1 MAFNNKDEDY
11 LEQLLSSVSEGNNT
25 DSDEWFEQEL
35 KGEEENIS
43 FEEELSDV
51 NQNIEAHEVQSSE
64 ESDTAVE
71 MNAVEEPEEEDRK
84 ITEFYDLEELA
95 DTDNVDISE
104 KIDTTESDDDIEDIL
119 NMINAIE
126 QGESEE
132 KENHI
137 ESDTP
142 EQQEE
147 DNRTIRRYEDIHS
160 EEEDL
165 IQDRTDGEQDGSKRN
180 SKGFFGGLFSK
191 KKQKAQKVKEKKQSE
206 QSDDN
211 SLIDMERV
219 LEETGSV
226 MDDMDSLGLN
236 DLAFDDGF
244 DTNISNSFNV
254 DEELEGIEEKKTE
267 KDKKKKKEKK
277 PKKEKK
283 LKVPKD
289 KNKKKP
295 VKPVGREEMIR
306 VTPLG
311 AVLSLSVIAAS
322 VCVIYFGAGFF
333 SYNKNIDAATSY
345 YVDKNYTKAYAVL
358 AGMDLN
364 KEDKPFYKQ
373 VVNVMKVEKYY
384 NEFNTYYKLE
394 MYADALDSLI
404 RGIKSY
410 DSVIDDARELGTFD
424 QTTDSFGKIID
435 CLSGYYGMTESE
447 ARQLSQMV
455 DREEYSKIIYNKA
468 SNIKNSEKGTSEQ

>member
-1 MAFNNKDEDY
+1 MAFNSKDEDY
-11 LEQLLSSVSEGNNT
+11 LEQLLSSVAEGNNA
-25 DSDEWFEQEL
+25 DSDEWFAQEL
-35 KGEEENIS
+35 EGGGEDIS

-51 NQNIEAHEVQSSE
+51 NQDIEAHEVPSRE

-71 MNAVEEPEEEDRK
+71 TNAVEEPEEEERT
-84 ITEFYDLEELA
+84 ITEFYDLEEPA
-95 DTDNVDISE
+95 DTDNADISE

-132 KENHI
+132 KENLI
-137 ESDTP
+137 ESDIP

-165 IQDRTDGEQDGSKRN
+165 IQDKTKGEKDESNRK
-180 SKGFFGGLFSK
+180 SKGFLGGLFSK
-191 KKQKAQKVKEKKQSE
+191 KKQKGKEKKLSE

-236 DLAFDDGF
+236 DLATDDGF
-244 DTNISNSFNV
+244 DTNSSNGFNV
-254 DEELEGIEEKKTE
+254 DEELEGIEEKKSE
-267 KDKKKKKEKK
+267 KDKKKEKKEKK

-283 LKVPKD
+283 VKASKD
-289 KNKKKP
+289 KKKIKP
-295 VKPVGREEMIR
+295 VKPVRREEMIR

-311 AVLSLSVIAAS
+311 VVLSLSVIAAS

-345 YVDKNYTKAYAVL
+345 YVDKNYTKAYTVL

-410 DSVIDDARELGTFD
+410 DSVVDDARELGTFD

-435 CLSGYYGMTESE
+435 CLSGYYSMTESE
-447 ARQLSQMV
+447 ARQLAQMA

-468 SNIKNSEKGTSEQ
+468 SNIKISEKGISEQ